1 MTLQNKDGFTFLY
14 LFYQRNR
21 DYLFKDESSSISQ
34 KFKMLFTLIYEKDSY
49 TFNILFP
56 TKIINEIIK
65 FIYGINFI
73 HRSLTKVSPEQIIEQ
88 LNVLDNKAPFL
99 LYSSIYLKNAKIN
112 LLNDIKKIRKME

>member
-56 TKIINEIIK
+56 TKIIQNEIIK

-88 LNVLDNKAPFL
+88 LNVLANKAPFL
-99 LYSSIYLKNAKIN
+99 L
-112 LLNDIKKIRKME
+112 